1 MVDLHRNSAKRR
13 VLFLCTGNSCRSQ
26 MAEGFARQMWGDR
39 FDVRSAGT
47 KPGLINPLAVRVM
60 SEVGIDISGQYP
72 KRIEDA
78 MDGVDVIVSVCADAE
93 GACPVVPG
101 VRRRLHRA
109 FDDPPRLAAGSASE
123 AEALPHYR
131 RVRDEIR
138 LFIRALPT
146 VVDASEV

>member
-1 MVDLHRNSAKRR
+1 
-13 VLFLCTGNSCRSQ
+13 
-26 MAEGFARQMWGDR
+26 MAEGFARQMWSDR

-47 KPGLINPLAVRVM
+47 QPGVINPLAVKVM

-78 MDGVDVIVSVCADAE
+78 VDGVDVVVSVCADAE
-93 GACPVVPG
+93 GACPVVLG
-101 VRRRLHRA
+101 VQRRLHRA
-109 FDDPPRLAAGSASE
+109 FDDPPRLAAGAASE

-138 LFIRALPT
+138 LLIQKLPA
-146 VVDASEV
+146 VVDASGVCT